1 MEENDAITAL
11 AALAQAARLR
21 VFRALVGAAPAGLT
35 PTALAALL
43 GVPASTLSFHLKALM
58 HAGLATVER
67 DSRHLIYRADVVRM
81 GALLAYLTD
90 HCCQGAG
97 CAPSPAAGASL
108 TAALTASLTAPKRRN
123 PC

>member
-1 MEENDAITAL
+1 MEESDAITAL

-67 DSRHLIYRADVVRM
+67 DSRHLIYRADLARM
-81 GALLAYLTD
+81 GALMAYLTD

-97 CAPSPAAGASL
+97 CGSASSITTPVSAAQ
-108 TAALTASLTAPKRRN
+108 RCN

>member
-1 MEENDAITAL
+1 MDEQAAVTAL
-11 AALAQAARLR
+11 AALAQGMRLR
-21 VFRALVGAAPAGLT
+21 VFRALVGAGPAGMT
-35 PTALAALL
+35 PGTLCATLD
-43 GVPASTLSFHLKALM
+43 VPGSTLSFHLKALM

-67 DSRHLIYRADVVRM
+67 DSRHLIYRADVVHM

-97 CAPSPAAGASL
+97 CGSAAAVTTPV
-108 TAALTASLTAPKRRN
+108 TAAKRCN